1 MKIKLREN
9 KGFTQVDIVVS
20 IIILMLFTTLV
31 STLFYNSYISAVSSK
46 RHSEAT
52 TYLSKIF
59 ESIELIS
66 YDNLENEI
74 KDVINKIDSN
84 KLSGTIVEN
93 GNAQKN
99 LSTPY
104 KAEVEI
110 MNYNQMEGNTDKE
123 DLVKLITVTIKY
135 NSRKGKEETV
145 TGKRLKTKEIIYED
159 SLEII
164 PNLYEGMIPISSET
178 QATNEYA
185 TNWFDYSNEKA
196 AKIMLHDGNYIPDT
210 GEITNNGSSFVYVPR
225 FAYKMNADESIEIK
239 FLNTDDTCKDGS
251 STEINVESDSIES
264 DKYYLPSCFSQNNIQ
279 VEGIWVGEYLSKR
292 NTEGNDGEQIYI
304 GKKDEANNYK
314 YWTNLTD
321 EEKQQ
326 KCNYLISDGANYGLK
341 GNETAKVADTCINN
355 MLEKLKKSDYKFIA
369 EEIQENE
376 TDYQGSFRVI
386 IY

>member
-1 MKIKLREN
+1 MKNLKKN
-9 KGFTQVDIVVS
+9 NGFTQADIVIS
-20 IIILMLFTTLV
+20 IVILMLFTTLV
-31 STLFYNSYISAVSSK
+31 SALFYNSYISSIKSK

-59 ESIELIS
+59 ESTELIS

-74 KDVINKIDSN
+74 IDVINKIDSD

-93 GNAQKN
+93 GNSQAN

-123 DLVKLITVTIKY
+123 DLVKQITVTIKY
-135 NSRKGKEETV
+135 NSRKDKEETV
-145 TGKRLKTKEIIYED
+145 TAKRLKTKETIYKD
-159 SLEII
+159 RLEII

-178 QATNEYA
+178 QATNKYA
-185 TNWFDYSNEKA
+185 TNWFDYSKEKV
-196 AKIMLHDGNYIPDT
+196 AKIMLQDGNYNTDT
-210 GEITNNGSSFVYVPR
+210 GEITNEGSSFVYVPR
-225 FAYKMNADESIEIK
+225 FAYKINADESVEIK
-239 FLNTDDTCKDGS
+239 FLNTDNTCKDGS
-251 STEINVESDSIES
+251 STEINVETSTIEN

-279 VEGIWVGEYLSKR
+279 VAGIWIGEYLSKR
-292 NTEGNDGEQIYI
+292 NTEGNNGEQIYI

-314 YWTNLTD
+314 YWTNLTN
-321 EEKQQ
+321 EEKQE

-341 GNETAKVADTCINN
+341 GDETAKIADTNINN
-355 MLEKLKKSDYKFIA
+355 MLEKLKKSNYKYIA
-369 EEIQENE
+369 EAIQENE
-376 TDYQGSFRVI
+376 TDYEGSFRVI

>member
-1 MKIKLREN
+1 MKNLKKN
-9 KGFTQVDIVVS
+9 NGFTQADIVIS
-20 IIILMLFTTLV
+20 IVILMLFTTLV
-31 STLFYNSYISAVSSK
+31 SALFYNSYISSIKSK

-59 ESIELIS
+59 ESTELIS
-66 YDNLENEI
+66 YNNLENEI
-74 KDVINKIDSN
+74 IDVINKIDSD

-93 GNAQKN
+93 GNSQAN

-110 MNYNQMEGNTDKE
+110 MKYNQMEGNTDKE
-123 DLVKLITVTIKY
+123 DLVKQITVTIKY
-135 NSRKGKEETV
+135 NSRKDKEETI
-145 TGKRLKTKEIIYED
+145 TAKRLKTKETIYKD

-178 QATNEYA
+178 QVTNKYA
-185 TNWFDYSNEKA
+185 TNWFDYSKEKV
-196 AKIMLHDGNYIPDT
+196 AKIMLQDGNYNTDT
-210 GEITNNGSSFVYVPR
+210 GEITNEGSSFVYVPR
-225 FAYKMNADESIEIK
+225 FAYKINADESVEIK
-239 FLNTDDTCKDGS
+239 FLNTDNTCKDGS
-251 STEINVESDSIES
+251 STEINVETSNIEN

-279 VEGIWVGEYLSKR
+279 VAGIWIGEYLSKR
-292 NTEGNDGEQIYI
+292 NTEGNNGEQIYI

-321 EEKQQ
+321 EEKQE

-341 GNETAKVADTCINN
+341 GDETAKIADTNINN
-355 MLEKLKKSDYKFIA
+355 MLEKLKKSNYKYIA
-369 EEIQENE
+369 EAIQENE
-376 TDYQGSFRVI
+376 TDYEGSFRVI

>member
-1 MKIKLREN
+1 MKNLKKN
-9 KGFTQVDIVVS
+9 NGFTQADIVIS
-20 IIILMLFTTLV
+20 IVILMLFTTLV
-31 STLFYNSYISAVSSK
+31 SALFYNSYISSIKSK

-59 ESIELIS
+59 ESTELIS
-66 YDNLENEI
+66 YNNLENEI
-74 KDVINKIDSN
+74 IDVINKIDSD

-93 GNAQKN
+93 GNSQAN

-123 DLVKLITVTIKY
+123 DLVKQITVTIKY
-135 NSRKGKEETV
+135 NSRKDKEETV
-145 TGKRLKTKEIIYED
+145 TAKRLKTKETIYKD

-178 QATNEYA
+178 QATNKYA
-185 TNWFDYSNEKA
+185 TNWFDYSKEKV
-196 AKIMLHDGNYIPDT
+196 AKIMLQDGNYNTDT
-210 GEITNNGSSFVYVPR
+210 GEITNEGSSFVYVPR
-225 FAYKMNADESIEIK
+225 FAYKINAYESVEIK
-239 FLNTDDTCKDGS
+239 FLNTDNTCKDGS
-251 STEINVESDSIES
+251 STEINVETSTIEN

-279 VEGIWVGEYLSKR
+279 VAGIWIGEYLSKR
-292 NTEGNDGEQIYI
+292 NTEGNNGEQIYI

-321 EEKQQ
+321 EEKQE

-341 GNETAKVADTCINN
+341 GDETAKIADTNINN
-355 MLEKLKKSDYKFIA
+355 MLEKLKKSNYKYIA
-369 EEIQENE
+369 EAIQENE
-376 TDYQGSFRVI
+376 TDYEGSFRVI

>member
-1 MKIKLREN
+1 MKNLKKN
-9 KGFTQVDIVVS
+9 NGFTQADIVIS
-20 IIILMLFTTLV
+20 IVILMLFTTLV
-31 STLFYNSYISAVSSK
+31 SALFYNSYISSIKSK

-59 ESIELIS
+59 ESTELIS
-66 YDNLENEI
+66 YNNLENEI
-74 KDVINKIDSN
+74 IDVINKIDSD

-93 GNAQKN
+93 GNSQAN

-123 DLVKLITVTIKY
+123 DLVKQITVTIKY
-135 NSRKGKEETV
+135 NSRKDKEETV
-145 TGKRLKTKEIIYED
+145 TAKRLKTKETIYKD

-178 QATNEYA
+178 QATNKYA
-185 TNWFDYSNEKA
+185 TNWFDYSKEKV
-196 AKIMLHDGNYIPDT
+196 AKVMLQDGNYNTDT
-210 GEITNNGSSFVYVPR
+210 GEITNEGSSFVYVPR
-225 FAYKMNADESIEIK
+225 FAYKINADESVKIK
-239 FLNTDDTCKDGS
+239 FLNTDNTCKDGS
-251 STEINVESDSIES
+251 STEINVETSNIEN

-279 VEGIWVGEYLSKR
+279 VAGIWIGEYLSKR
-292 NTEGNDGEQIYI
+292 NTEGNNGEQIYI

-321 EEKQQ
+321 EEKQE

-341 GNETAKVADTCINN
+341 GDETAKIADTNINN
-355 MLEKLKKSDYKFIA
+355 MLEKLKKSNYKYIA
-369 EEIQENE
+369 EAIQENE
-376 TDYQGSFRVI
+376 TDYEGLFRVI

>member
-1 MKIKLREN
+1 MKNLKKN
-9 KGFTQVDIVVS
+9 NGFTQADIVIS
-20 IIILMLFTTLV
+20 IVILMLFTTLV
-31 STLFYNSYISAVSSK
+31 SALFYNSYISSIKSK

-59 ESIELIS
+59 ESTELIS
-66 YDNLENEI
+66 YNNLENEI
-74 KDVINKIDSN
+74 IDVINKIDSD

-93 GNAQKN
+93 GNAQAN

-110 MNYNQMEGNTDKE
+110 MKYNQMEGNTDKE
-123 DLVKLITVTIKY
+123 DLVKQITVTIKY
-135 NSRKGKEETV
+135 NSRKDKEETI
-145 TGKRLKTKEIIYED
+145 TAKRLKTKETIYKD

-178 QATNEYA
+178 QVTNKYA
-185 TNWFDYSNEKA
+185 TNWFDYSKEKV
-196 AKIMLHDGNYIPDT
+196 AKIMLQDGNYNTDT
-210 GEITNNGSSFVYVPR
+210 GEITNEGSSFVYVPR
-225 FAYKMNADESIEIK
+225 FAYKINADESVEIK
-239 FLNTDDTCKDGS
+239 FLNTDNTCKDGS
-251 STEINVESDSIES
+251 STEINVETSNIEN

-279 VEGIWVGEYLSKR
+279 VAGIWIGEYLSKR
-292 NTEGNDGEQIYI
+292 NTEGNNGEQIYI

-321 EEKQQ
+321 EEKQE

-341 GNETAKVADTCINN
+341 GDETAKIADTNINN
-355 MLEKLKKSDYKFIA
+355 MLEKLKKSNYKYIA
-369 EEIQENE
+369 EAIQENE
-376 TDYQGSFRVI
+376 TDYEGSFRVI

>member
-1 MKIKLREN
+1 MKNLKKN
-9 KGFTQVDIVVS
+9 NGFTQADIVIS
-20 IIILMLFTTLV
+20 IVILMLFTTLV
-31 STLFYNSYISAVSSK
+31 SALFYNSYISSIKSK

-59 ESIELIS
+59 ESTELIS
-66 YDNLENEI
+66 YNNLENEI
-74 KDVINKIDSN
+74 IDVINKIDSD

-93 GNAQKN
+93 GNSQAN

-123 DLVKLITVTIKY
+123 DLVKQITVTIKY
-135 NSRKGKEETV
+135 NSRKDKEETV
-145 TGKRLKTKEIIYED
+145 TAKRLKTKETIYKD

-178 QATNEYA
+178 QATNKYA
-185 TNWFDYSNEKA
+185 TNWFDYSKEKV
-196 AKIMLHDGNYIPDT
+196 AKIMLQDGNYNTDT
-210 GEITNNGSSFVYVPR
+210 GEITNEGSSFVYVPR
-225 FAYKMNADESIEIK
+225 FAYKINAYESVEIK
-239 FLNTDDTCKDGS
+239 FLNTDNTCKDGS
-251 STEINVESDSIES
+251 STEINVETSTIEN

-279 VEGIWVGEYLSKR
+279 VAGIWIGEYLSKR
-292 NTEGNDGEQIYI
+292 NTEGNNGEQIYI

-321 EEKQQ
+321 EEKQE

-341 GNETAKVADTCINN
+341 GDETAKIADTNINN
-355 MLEKLKKSDYKFIA
+355 MLEKLKKSNYKYIA
-369 EEIQENE
+369 KAIQENE
-376 TDYQGSFRVI
+376 TDYEGSFRVI

>member
-1 MKIKLREN
+1 MKNLKKN
-9 KGFTQVDIVVS
+9 NGFTQADIVIS
-20 IIILMLFTTLV
+20 IVILMLFTTLV
-31 STLFYNSYISAVSSK
+31 SALFYNSYISSIKSK

-59 ESIELIS
+59 ESTELIS
-66 YDNLENEI
+66 YNNLENEI
-74 KDVINKIDSN
+74 IDVINKIDSD

-93 GNAQKN
+93 GNAQAN

-123 DLVKLITVTIKY
+123 DLVKQITVTIKY
-135 NSRKGKEETV
+135 NSRKDKEETI
-145 TGKRLKTKEIIYED
+145 TAKRLKTKETIYKD

-178 QATNEYA
+178 QATNKYA
-185 TNWFDYSNEKA
+185 TNWFDYSKEKV
-196 AKIMLHDGNYIPDT
+196 AKIMLQDGNYNTDT
-210 GEITNNGSSFVYVPR
+210 GEITNEGSSFVYVPR
-225 FAYKMNADESIEIK
+225 FAYKINADESVEIK
-239 FLNTDDTCKDGS
+239 FLNTDNTCKDGS
-251 STEINVESDSIES
+251 STEINVETSNIEN

-279 VEGIWVGEYLSKR
+279 VAGIWIGEYLSKR
-292 NTEGNDGEQIYI
+292 NTEGNNGEQIYI

-321 EEKQQ
+321 EEKQE

-341 GNETAKVADTCINN
+341 GDETAKIADTNINN
-355 MLEKLKKSDYKFIA
+355 MLEKLKKSNYKYIA
-369 EEIQENE
+369 EAIQENE
-376 TDYQGSFRVI
+376 TDYEGSFRVI

>member
-1 MKIKLREN
+1 MKNLKKN
-9 KGFTQVDIVVS
+9 NGFTQADIVIS
-20 IIILMLFTTLV
+20 IVILMLFTTLV
-31 STLFYNSYISAVSSK
+31 SALFYNSYISSIKSK

-59 ESIELIS
+59 ESTELIS
-66 YDNLENEI
+66 YNNLENEI
-74 KDVINKIDSN
+74 IDVINKIDSD

-93 GNAQKN
+93 GNAQAN

-123 DLVKLITVTIKY
+123 DLVKQITVTIKY
-135 NSRKGKEETV
+135 NSRKDKEETI
-145 TGKRLKTKEIIYED
+145 TAKRLKTKETIYKD

-178 QATNEYA
+178 QVTNKYA
-185 TNWFDYSNEKA
+185 TNWFDYSKEKV
-196 AKIMLHDGNYIPDT
+196 AKIMLQDGNYNTDT
-210 GEITNNGSSFVYVPR
+210 GEITNEGSSFVYVPR
-225 FAYKMNADESIEIK
+225 FAYKINADESVEIK
-239 FLNTDDTCKDGS
+239 FLNTDNTCKDGS
-251 STEINVESDSIES
+251 STEINVETGTIEK

-279 VEGIWVGEYLSKR
+279 VAGIWIGEYLSKR
-292 NTEGNDGEQIYI
+292 NTEGNNGEQIYI

-321 EEKQQ
+321 EEKQE

-341 GNETAKVADTCINN
+341 GDETAKIADTNINN
-355 MLEKLKKSDYKFIA
+355 MLEKLKKSNYKHIA
-369 EEIQENE
+369 EAIQENE
-376 TDYQGSFRVI
+376 TDYEGSFRVI

>member
-1 MKIKLREN
+1 MKNLKKN
-9 KGFTQVDIVVS
+9 NGFTQADIVIS
-20 IIILMLFTTLV
+20 IVILMLFTTLV
-31 STLFYNSYISAVSSK
+31 SALFYNSYISSIKSK

-59 ESIELIS
+59 ESTELIS
-66 YDNLENEI
+66 YNNLENEI
-74 KDVINKIDSN
+74 IDVINKIDSD

-93 GNAQKN
+93 GNSQAN

-123 DLVKLITVTIKY
+123 DLVKQITVTIKY
-135 NSRKGKEETV
+135 NSRKDKEETV
-145 TGKRLKTKEIIYED
+145 TAKRLKTKETIYKD

-164 PNLYEGMIPISSET
+164 PNLYEGMIPISSKT
-178 QATNEYA
+178 QATNKYA
-185 TNWFDYSNEKA
+185 TNWFDYSKEKV
-196 AKIMLHDGNYIPDT
+196 AKIMLQDGNYNTDT
-210 GEITNNGSSFVYVPR
+210 GEITNEGSSFVYVPR
-225 FAYKMNADESIEIK
+225 FAYKINADESVEIK
-239 FLNTDDTCKDGS
+239 FLNTDNTCKDGS
-251 STEINVESDSIES
+251 STEINVETSNIEN

-279 VEGIWVGEYLSKR
+279 VAGIWIGEYLSKR
-292 NTEGNDGEQIYI
+292 NTEGNNGEQIYI

-321 EEKQQ
+321 EEKQE

-341 GNETAKVADTCINN
+341 GDETAKIADTNINN
-355 MLEKLKKSDYKFIA
+355 MLEKLKKSNYKYIA
-369 EEIQENE
+369 EAIQENE
-376 TDYQGSFRVI
+376 TDYEGSFRVI

>member
-1 MKIKLREN
+1 MKNLKKN
-9 KGFTQVDIVVS
+9 NGFTQADIVIS
-20 IIILMLFTTLV
+20 IVILMLFTTLV
-31 STLFYNSYISAVSSK
+31 SALFYNSYISSIKSK

-59 ESIELIS
+59 ESTELIS
-66 YDNLENEI
+66 YNNLENEI
-74 KDVINKIDSN
+74 IDVINKIDSD

-93 GNAQKN
+93 GNSQAN

-123 DLVKLITVTIKY
+123 DLVKQITVTIKY
-135 NSRKGKEETV
+135 NSRKDKEETV
-145 TGKRLKTKEIIYED
+145 TAKRLKTKETIYKD

-178 QATNEYA
+178 QATNKYA
-185 TNWFDYSNEKA
+185 TNWFDYSKEKV
-196 AKIMLHDGNYIPDT
+196 AKIMLQDGNYNTDT
-210 GEITNNGSSFVYVPR
+210 GEITNEGSSFVYVPR
-225 FAYKMNADESIEIK
+225 FAYKINAYESVEIK
-239 FLNTDDTCKDGS
+239 FLNTDNTCKDGS
-251 STEINVESDSIES
+251 STEINVETSTIEN

-279 VEGIWVGEYLSKR
+279 VAGIWIGEYLSKR
-292 NTEGNDGEQIYI
+292 NTEGNNGEQIYI

-314 YWTNLTD
+314 YWTNLTN
-321 EEKQQ
+321 EEKQE

-341 GNETAKVADTCINN
+341 GDETAKIADTNINN
-355 MLEKLKKSDYKFIA
+355 MLEKLKKSNYKYIA
-369 EEIQENE
+369 KAIQENE
-376 TDYQGSFRVI
+376 TDYEGSFRVI

>member
-1 MKIKLREN
+1 MKNLKKN
-9 KGFTQVDIVVS
+9 NGFTQADIVIS
-20 IIILMLFTTLV
+20 IVILMLFTTLV
-31 STLFYNSYISAVSSK
+31 SALFYNSYISSIKSK

-59 ESIELIS
+59 ESTELIS
-66 YDNLENEI
+66 YNNLENEI
-74 KDVINKIDSN
+74 IDVINKIDSD

-93 GNAQKN
+93 GNSQAN

-123 DLVKLITVTIKY
+123 DLVKQITVTIKY
-135 NSRKGKEETV
+135 NSRKDKEETV
-145 TGKRLKTKEIIYED
+145 TAKRLKTKETIYKD

-178 QATNEYA
+178 QATNKYA
-185 TNWFDYSNEKA
+185 TNWFDYSKEKV
-196 AKIMLHDGNYIPDT
+196 AKIMLQDGNYNTDT
-210 GEITNNGSSFVYVPR
+210 GEITNEGSSFVYVPR
-225 FAYKMNADESIEIK
+225 FAYKINADESVEIK
-239 FLNTDDTCKDGS
+239 FLNTDNTCKDGS
-251 STEINVESDSIES
+251 STEINVETSTIEN

-279 VEGIWVGEYLSKR
+279 VAGIWIGEYLSKR
-292 NTEGNDGEQIYI
+292 NTEGNNGEQIYI

-314 YWTNLTD
+314 YWTNLTN
-321 EEKQQ
+321 EEKQE

-341 GNETAKVADTCINN
+341 GDETAKIADTNINN
-355 MLEKLKKSDYKFIA
+355 MLEKLKKSNYKYIA
-369 EEIQENE
+369 EAIQENE
-376 TDYQGSFRVI
+376 TDYEGSFRVI

>member
-1 MKIKLREN
+1 MKNLKEN
-9 KGFTQVDIVVS
+9 KGFTQADIVIS
-20 IIILMLFTTLV
+20 IVILMLFTTLV
-31 STLFYNSYISAVSSK
+31 SSLFYNSYVSSMKSK

-52 TYLSKIF
+52 IYLTKIF

-74 KDVINKIDSN
+74 INVINKIDEN
-84 KLSGTIVEN
+84 KLSGTIVES
-93 GNAQKN
+93 GNTQIS

-110 MNYNQMEGNTDKE
+110 KKYNEMDGNTDKE

-135 NSRKGKEETV
+135 KSKNDKEETI
-145 TGKRLKTKEIIYED
+145 TAKRLKTKEIIYED
-159 SLEII
+159 SLEIV
-164 PNLYEGMIPISSET
+164 PNLYEGMIPISTET

-185 TNWFDYSNEKA
+185 TNWFDYSKEKA
-196 AKIMLHDGNYIPDT
+196 AKIMLQDGNYNTDT
-210 GEITNNGSSFVYVPR
+210 GEITNEGSSFVYVPR
-225 FAYKMNADESIEIK
+225 FAYKINSDESIDIK

-251 STEINVESDSIES
+251 STDINFESDNIEN

-279 VEGIWVGEYLSKR
+279 VAGIWVGEYLSKR
-292 NTEGNDGEQIYI
+292 NTEGNNGEQIYI

-321 EEKQQ
+321 EEKQE

-341 GNETAKVADTCINN
+341 GDETAKIAGTNINN
-355 MLEKLKKSDYKFIA
+355 MLEKLKKSNYKYIA
-369 EEIQENE
+369 EAIQENE
-376 TDYQGSFRVI
+376 TDYEGSFRVI

>member
-1 MKIKLREN
+1 MKNLKKN
-9 KGFTQVDIVVS
+9 NGFTQADIVIS
-20 IIILMLFTTLV
+20 IVILMLFTTLV
-31 STLFYNSYISAVSSK
+31 SALFYNSYISSIKSK

-59 ESIELIS
+59 ESTELIS
-66 YDNLENEI
+66 YNNLENEI
-74 KDVINKIDSN
+74 IDVINKIDSD

-93 GNAQKN
+93 GNSQAN

-123 DLVKLITVTIKY
+123 DLVKQITVTIKY
-135 NSRKGKEETV
+135 NSRKDKEETI
-145 TGKRLKTKEIIYED
+145 TAKRLKTKETIYKD

-164 PNLYEGMIPISSET
+164 PNLYEGMIPISSKT
-178 QATNEYA
+178 QATNKYA
-185 TNWFDYSNEKA
+185 TNWFDYSKEKV
-196 AKIMLHDGNYIPDT
+196 AKIMLQDGNYNTDT
-210 GEITNNGSSFVYVPR
+210 GEITNEGSSFVYVPR
-225 FAYKMNADESIEIK
+225 FAYKINADESVEIK
-239 FLNTDDTCKDGS
+239 FLNTDNTCKDGS
-251 STEINVESDSIES
+251 STEINVETSNIEN

-279 VEGIWVGEYLSKR
+279 VAGIWIGEYLSKR
-292 NTEGNDGEQIYI
+292 NTEGNNGEQIYI

-321 EEKQQ
+321 EEKQE

-341 GNETAKVADTCINN
+341 GDETAKIADTNINN
-355 MLEKLKKSDYKFIA
+355 MLEKLKKSNYKYIA
-369 EEIQENE
+369 EAIQENE
-376 TDYQGSFRVI
+376 TDYEGSFRVI

>member
-1 MKIKLREN
+1 MEN
-9 KGFTQVDIVVS
+9 LKKNNGFTQADIVIS
-20 IIILMLFTTLV
+20 IVILMLFTTLV
-31 STLFYNSYISAVSSK
+31 SALFYNSYISSIKSK

-93 GNAQKN
+93 GNAQEN

-110 MNYNQMEGNTDKE
+110 VNYNEMNGNTDKE

-135 NSRKGKEETV
+135 NSRKGKEDTV
-145 TGKRLKTKEIIYED
+145 TGKRLKTKETIYED

-178 QATNEYA
+178 QATNKYA
-185 TNWFDYSNEKA
+185 TNWFDYSKEKV
-196 AKIMLHDGNYIPDT
+196 AKIMLQDGNSNADT
-210 GEITNNGSSFVYVPR
+210 GEITNEGSSFVYVPR
-225 FAYKMNADESIEIK
+225 FAYKINADESIEIK
-239 FLNTDDTCKDGS
+239 FLNTDNTCKDGS
-251 STEINVESDSIES
+251 STEINVETDNIEN

-279 VEGIWVGEYLSKR
+279 LAGIWVGEYLSKR

-314 YWTNLTD
+314 YWTNLT
-321 EEKQQ
+321 EKEKQE

-341 GNETAKVADTCINN
+341 GDETTKVSDTSINN
-355 MLEKLKKSDYKFIA
+355 MLEKLKKSNYKFIA
-369 EEIQENE
+369 EAIQENE
-376 TDYQGSFRVI
+376 SNYEGSFRVI

>member
-1 MKIKLREN
+1 MKNLKKN
-9 KGFTQVDIVVS
+9 NGFTQADIVIS
-20 IIILMLFTTLV
+20 IVILMLFTTLV
-31 STLFYNSYISAVSSK
+31 SALFYNSYISSIKSK

-59 ESIELIS
+59 ESTELIS
-66 YDNLENEI
+66 YNNLENEI
-74 KDVINKIDSN
+74 IDVINKIDSD

-93 GNAQKN
+93 GNSQAN

-123 DLVKLITVTIKY
+123 DLVKQITVTIKY
-135 NSRKGKEETV
+135 NSRKDKEETV
-145 TGKRLKTKEIIYED
+145 TAKRLKTKETIYKD

-178 QATNEYA
+178 QATNKYA
-185 TNWFDYSNEKA
+185 TNWFDYSKEKV
-196 AKIMLHDGNYIPDT
+196 AKVMLQDGNYNTDT
-210 GEITNNGSSFVYVPR
+210 GEITNEGSSFVYVPR
-225 FAYKMNADESIEIK
+225 FAYKINADESVEIK
-239 FLNTDDTCKDGS
+239 FLNTDNTCKDGS
-251 STEINVESDSIES
+251 STEINVETSTIEN

-279 VEGIWVGEYLSKR
+279 VAGIWIGEYLSKR
-292 NTEGNDGEQIYI
+292 NTEGNNGEQIYI

-321 EEKQQ
+321 EEKQE

-341 GNETAKVADTCINN
+341 GDETAKIADTNINN
-355 MLEKLKKSDYKFIA
+355 MLEKLKKSNYKYIA
-369 EEIQENE
+369 EAIQENE
-376 TDYQGSFRVI
+376 TDYEGSFRVI

>member
-1 MKIKLREN
+1 MKNLKKN
-9 KGFTQVDIVVS
+9 NGFTQADIVIS
-20 IIILMLFTTLV
+20 IVILMLFTTLV
-31 STLFYNSYISAVSSK
+31 SALFYNSYISSIKSK

-59 ESIELIS
+59 ESTELIS
-66 YDNLENEI
+66 YNNLENEI
-74 KDVINKIDSN
+74 IDVINKIDSD

-93 GNAQKN
+93 GNSQAN

-123 DLVKLITVTIKY
+123 DLVKQITVTIKY
-135 NSRKGKEETV
+135 NSRKDKEETV
-145 TGKRLKTKEIIYED
+145 TAKRLKTKETIYKD

-178 QATNEYA
+178 QATNKYA
-185 TNWFDYSNEKA
+185 TNWFDYSKEKV
-196 AKIMLHDGNYIPDT
+196 AKIMLQDGNYNTDT
-210 GEITNNGSSFVYVPR
+210 GEITNEGSSFVYVPR
-225 FAYKMNADESIEIK
+225 FAYKINAYESVEIK
-239 FLNTDDTCKDGS
+239 FLNTDNTCKDGS
-251 STEINVESDSIES
+251 STEINVETSTIEN

-279 VEGIWVGEYLSKR
+279 VAGIWIGEYLSKR
-292 NTEGNDGEQIYI
+292 NTEGNNGEQIYI

-314 YWTNLTD
+314 YWTNLTN
-321 EEKQQ
+321 EEKQE

-341 GNETAKVADTCINN
+341 GDETAKIADTNINN
-355 MLEKLKKSDYKFIA
+355 MLEKLKKSNYKYIA
-369 EEIQENE
+369 EAIQENE
-376 TDYQGSFRVI
+376 TDYEGSFRVI

>member
-1 MKIKLREN
+1 MKNLKKN
-9 KGFTQVDIVVS
+9 NGFTQADIVIS
-20 IIILMLFTTLV
+20 IVILMLFTTLV
-31 STLFYNSYISAVSSK
+31 SALFYNSYISSIKSK

-59 ESIELIS
+59 ESTELIS
-66 YDNLENEI
+66 YNNLENEI
-74 KDVINKIDSN
+74 IDVINKIDSN

-93 GNAQKN
+93 GNAQTN

-110 MNYNQMEGNTDKE
+110 MNYNQIEGNADKE
-123 DLVKLITVTIKY
+123 DLVKQITVTIKY
-135 NSRKGKEETV
+135 NSRKDKEETI
-145 TGKRLKTKEIIYED
+145 TAKRLKTKETIYKD

-178 QATNEYA
+178 QATNKYA
-185 TNWFDYSNEKA
+185 TNWFDYSKEKV
-196 AKIMLHDGNYIPDT
+196 AKVMLQDGNYNTDT
-210 GEITNNGSSFVYVPR
+210 GEITNEGSSFVYVPR
-225 FAYKMNADESIEIK
+225 FAYKINADESVEIK
-239 FLNTDDTCKDGS
+239 FLNTDNTCKDGS
-251 STEINVESDSIES
+251 STEINVETSTIEN

-279 VEGIWVGEYLSKR
+279 VAGIWIGEYLSKR
-292 NTEGNDGEQIYI
+292 NTEGNNGEQIYI

-321 EEKQQ
+321 EEKQE

-341 GNETAKVADTCINN
+341 GDETAKIAGTNINN
-355 MLEKLKKSDYKFIA
+355 MLEKLKKSNYKYIA
-369 EEIQENE
+369 EAIQENE
-376 TDYQGSFRVI
+376 TDYEGSFRVI

>member
-1 MKIKLREN
+1 MKNLKKN
-9 KGFTQVDIVVS
+9 NGFTQADIVIS
-20 IIILMLFTTLV
+20 IVILMLFTTLV
-31 STLFYNSYISAVSSK
+31 SALFYNSYISSIKSK

-59 ESIELIS
+59 ESTELIS
-66 YDNLENEI
+66 YNNLENEI
-74 KDVINKIDSN
+74 IDVINKIDSD

-93 GNAQKN
+93 GNAQAN

-110 MNYNQMEGNTDKE
+110 MKYNQMEGNTDKE
-123 DLVKLITVTIKY
+123 DLVKQITVTIKY
-135 NSRKGKEETV
+135 NSRKDKEETI
-145 TGKRLKTKEIIYED
+145 TAKRLKTKETIYKD

-178 QATNEYA
+178 QVTNKYA
-185 TNWFDYSNEKA
+185 TNWFDYSKEKV
-196 AKIMLHDGNYIPDT
+196 AKIMLQDGNYNTDT
-210 GEITNNGSSFVYVPR
+210 GEITNEGSSFVYVPR
-225 FAYKMNADESIEIK
+225 FAYKINADESVEIK
-239 FLNTDDTCKDGS
+239 FLNTDNTCKDGS
-251 STEINVESDSIES
+251 STEINVETSNIEN

-279 VEGIWVGEYLSKR
+279 VAGIWIGEYLSKR
-292 NTEGNDGEQIYI
+292 NTEGNNGEQIYI

-321 EEKQQ
+321 EEKQE

-341 GNETAKVADTCINN
+341 GDETAKIADTNINN
-355 MLEKLKKSDYKFIA
+355 MLEKLKKSNYKHIA
-369 EEIQENE
+369 EAIQENE
-376 TDYQGSFRVI
+376 TDYEGSFRVI